1 MNLSQYLNPY
11 GYIAIGILI
20 GAAIFYA
27 FYRMDRKEKD
37 NAYWRAIATEQARRD
52 KLTAEL
58 AARSP
63 IDYKN

>member
-1 MNLSQYLNPY
+1 LNPY
-11 GYIAIGILI
+11 GCIVFGLLI

-27 FYRMDRKEKD
+27 FYWMDRKEKD

>member
-27 FYRMDRKEKD
+27 FYWMDRKEKD

>member
-1 MNLSQYLNPY
+1 MNPY
-11 GYIAIGILI
+11 GYIAILALI

-52 KLTAEL
+52 KLAAERYNR
-58 AARSP
+58 AGMNRE
-63 IDYKN
+63 D